1 MGCRQKVERVAVG
14 KLYVE
19 EEKVGVGMRG
29 KPLGSFFHTA
39 GNYGDVPFR
48 AQAGNHGMQQAGG
61 RNLVFND
68 GNSRLIHIAKGLLQ

>member
-1 MGCRQKVERVAVG
+1 MRDELRQKVERVAVG

-29 KPLGSFFHTA
+29 KPLGSFFHAA

-48 AQAGNHGMQQAGG
+48 TQAGNHGMQQAGG

-68 GNSRLIHIAKGLLQ
+68 GNSRLFI

>member
-1 MGCRQKVERVAVG
+1 MSCRKKVERVAVG

-39 GNYGDVPFR
+39 GNYVVSHSGRRR
-48 AQAGNHGMQQAGG
+48 AIRNAAGG
-61 RNLVFND
+61 QQE
-68 GNSRLIHIAKGLLQ
+68 SRLQ